1 MATST
6 YLSNPALVE
15 VGAVNLSDQ
24 CTAAVMTVVIDT
36 LEETTFGSTARTFVG
51 GLENNTCTL
60 TLFNSYASAE
70 TYITLLGLVGKQT
83 TVKIKPS
90 SAAVSATNPILT
102 LSNTFLGSLPV
113 ANMALGELS
122 TIDIEFTGGTF
133 TQVTTGP

>member
-83 TVKIKPS
+83 TVKIKPAS
-90 SAAVSATNPILT
+90 GNESATNPILI
-102 LSNTFLGSLPV
+102 LSNTYLASLPV

-122 TIDIEFTGGTF
+122 TVDIEFVGGTF
-133 TQVTTGP
+133 SQDTTP

>member
-15 VGAVNLSDQ
+15 VGAVNLTDQ

-36 LEETTFGSTARTFVG
+36 LEETTFGSIARTFVG

-60 TLFNSYASAE
+60 TLFNSYATAE

-83 TVKIKPS
+83 TVKIKPAS
-90 SAAVSATNPILT
+90 GNESATNPVLI
-102 LSNTFLGSLPV
+102 LSNTYLASLPV
-113 ANMALGELS
+113 ANMTLGELS
-122 TIDIEFTGGTF
+122 TVDIEFVGGTF
-133 TQVTTGP
+133 SQDTTP

>member
-60 TLFNSYASAE
+60 TLFNSYATAE

-83 TVKIKPS
+83 TVKIKPAN
-90 SAAVSATNPILT
+90 AAESATNPILI
-102 LSNTFLGSLPV
+102 LSNTYLASLPV

-122 TIDIEFTGGTF
+122 TVDIEFVGGTF
-133 TQVTTGP
+133 TQDTTP